1 MNDSA
6 AGSEADPVATLAA
19 LLHSAAE
26 SADRR
31 QGRHR
36 WDSLTRVVNSQ
47 NPTGSGGEV
56 AGAAELA
63 ALRRA
68 PGDAGRANALARVLL
83 ALADDDEQL
92 RNALRDWRSQQ
103 QIWATESAVSG
114 PFQVTTAS
122 TSPASPEQ
130 KSGSPRAAEP
140 GTEGKP
146 QRKPWYR
153 RIATYVGGAII
164 VPVLVGV
171 LILLANGE
179 AQKALGIG
187 SSQPSPSGTQG
198 SAGFTGS
205 GLAIKTQ
212 VSQGLGC
219 SSNGDVFPSSITPGL
234 SLSVAPDREPTHK
247 GKTWVTAPSAFGA
260 VSASPVVIRIYL
272 TGPSNHAVII
282 TGIKFHVFSRRP
294 EVKGTW
300 LNSAYGCGAAGVYR
314 YGVAD
319 LNAPPPYWVSPSKL
333 PDNMRV
339 SPLQFPYTATAN
351 SPEELYV
358 NVQMEDCECTWDAVL
373 SWIDGSIA
381 KSKVI
386 NNHGHPFVTTSV
398 AGLTG
403 ADWYNTSTDPTPT
416 WTSTPWPFR

>member
-6 AGSEADPVATLAA
+6 DGGADPVAVLAA
-19 LLHSAAE
+19 LLRAVAE
-26 SADRR
+26 SADSK

-47 NPTGSGGEV
+47 TPTGGGV

-63 ALRRA
+63 ALRLA
-68 PGDAGRANALARVLL
+68 PGDAGRANALARILL
-83 ALADDDEQL
+83 ALADDDEQF

-103 QIWATESAVSG
+103 QIRAMESAVSG
-114 PFQVTTAS
+114 PLQVTTAS
-122 TSPASPEQ
+122 TFPASPEQ
-130 KSGSPRAAEP
+130 KSGSPGAAEP
-140 GTEGKP
+140 DTEGKP

-171 LILLANGE
+171 LIFVANGE
-179 AQKALGIG
+179 AQKVLGTG
-187 SSQPSPSGTQG
+187 SPQPSPSGTQA

-205 GLAIKTQ
+205 GLAINTQ

-219 SSNGDVFPSSITPGL
+219 SGNGDVYPSSITPGL
-234 SLSVAPDREPTHK
+234 SLSVAPNRAPTRQ

-260 VSASPVVIRIYL
+260 VPASPVVIRIYL

-294 EVKGTW
+294 QVKGTW
-300 LNSAYGCGAAGVYR
+300 LNSAYGCGGAGVYR

-319 LNAPPPYWVSPSKL
+319 LNAPPPYWVSASKL

-351 SPEELYV
+351 SPEELYI

-381 KSKVI
+381 RSTVI

-403 ADWYNTSTDPTPT
+403 ADWYNTSTGPTPT
-416 WTSTPWPFR
+416 WTSAPWPFR